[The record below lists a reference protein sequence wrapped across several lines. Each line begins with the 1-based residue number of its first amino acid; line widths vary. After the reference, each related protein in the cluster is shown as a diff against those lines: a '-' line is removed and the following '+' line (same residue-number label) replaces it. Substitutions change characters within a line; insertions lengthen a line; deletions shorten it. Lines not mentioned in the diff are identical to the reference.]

1 MKRPHPFLPSHLAV
15 FLLPFLLPFAA
26 PAAEQKVP
34 GPKQYPPKGIEI
46 PAAVR
51 SDLDTG
57 LAQLRRE
64 IDSLRSRLRTNP
76 KNLDLLPDVEI
87 FHKAVEFTLADEMFH
102 KPEEFGYAKELLKM
116 GIERASQLSRGKPEW
131 TAATGLNVRGYVSR
145 LDGSVQPY
153 GLVVPKSYKPGAL
166 KKHRLDFWFHGRGDT
181 LSEVAFLR
189 GRLNAKLENEF
200 APEDAFVLHPYG
212 RFMNAYKFAGEV
224 DVFEAL
230 GHAKQHYPIDED
242 RLCARGFSMGGAA
255 AWHLGAHHASRWAA
269 VNPGAGF
276 VDVWNYQGLEAKEP
290 KPPSYERK
298 LFRLYDALDYAANFF
313 NTTLVAYSGEE
324 DKQKAAAD
332 LMEAALAAEGMK
344 MTHIIG
350 PKTGHKYEPNAKIE
364 VAKLVDAAAEK
375 GRDTKPKRI
384 RFVTYSLR
392 FNRMAWLALDALEE
406 HWERTTVDAEW
417 SGSTARLVTTNV
429 ASLTLDLPPGTAVTI
444 DGATLK
450 GGPGPLSFAK
460 QGGRWARASATPT
473 AFPPPKQHGLQ
484 GPIDDA
490 FMEPFILVEP
500 TGPPMG
506 AEIGAWATAE
516 FADAKR
522 QWRLQFRGEPRVKK
536 DREITPADIADSNLI
551 LFGDP
556 KGNALIARIADKL
569 PIKWS
574 SAISAGGK
582 SFPAKSHVPVLV
594 YPNPLNPKRYVVIN
608 SGFTFAEVGGQSNS
622 QQTPKLPDWAVI
634 DISVPRADRL
644 LKGVAAADFFDEQW
658 RIPLGK

>member
-1 MKRPHPFLPSHLAV
+1 MNRPLSFSSSALILFVSLSS
-15 FLLPFLLPFAA
+15 FAA
-26 PAAEQKVP
+26 PAAEARSAT
-34 GPKQYPPKGIEI
+34 PKQYPPKGIEI

-51 SDLDTG
+51 SDLEGG
-57 LAQLRRE
+57 LAQLGRE
-64 IDSLRSRLRTNP
+64 IDSLRSRLRTSP
-76 KNLDLLPDVEI
+76 KMLELIPDIEV
-87 FHKAVEFTLADEMFH
+87 FHKAVAFTLADEMFH
-102 KPEEFGYAKELLKM
+102 KPEEFGYAKDLLKLGM
-116 GIERASQLSRGKPEW
+116 ERAAQLAPGKPEW
-131 TAATGLNVRGYVSR
+131 TTATGLTVRGYASR

-153 GLVVPKSYKPGAL
+153 GLVVPKSYRPGAL

-212 RFMNAYKFAGEV
+212 RFMNAYKFAGET

-230 GHAKQHYPIDED
+230 DHAKKNYPIDED

-290 KPPSYERK
+290 KPAWYERK
-298 LFRLYDALDYAANFF
+298 LFHLYDALDYAANFF

-375 GRDTKPKRI
+375 GRDTKPKKVRL
-384 RFVTYSLR
+384 VTYSLR
-392 FNRMAWLALDALEE
+392 FNRMGWLSVDALEK
-406 HWERTTVDAEW
+406 HWEKATVDAEW
-417 SGSTARLVTTNV
+417 SGGAARLVTTNV
-429 ASLTLDLPPGTAVTI
+429 AALSLDLPAGTAVTI
-444 DGATLK
+444 DGTALK
-450 GGPGPLSFAK
+450 GGPAPLAFAR
-460 QGGRWARASATPT
+460 QAGRWARATQPT
-473 AFPPPKQHGLQ
+473 ASFPPQKQHGLQ

-490 FMEPFILVEP
+490 FAEPFLLVEP
-500 TGPPMG
+500 TGAPMG
-506 AEIGAWATAE
+506 AEVGAWAAAE
-516 FADAKR
+516 FADAQR
-522 QWRLQFRGEPRVKK
+522 QWRLQMRGEPQTKK
-536 DREITPADIADSNLI
+536 DREVTPADIADRNLI

-556 KGNALIARIADKL
+556 KSNALIARVADKL
-569 PIKWS
+569 PIKWAS
-574 SAISAGGK
+574 TIAAGSR
-582 SFPAKSHVPVLV
+582 SFPAKSHVPVMV

-622 QQTPKLPDWAVI
+622 QQTPKLPDWAII
-634 DISVPRADRL
+634 DITVPRADRL

-658 RIPLGK
+658 RLPLGK

>member
-1 MKRPHPFLPSHLAV
+1 MTRTLSLLLAIP
-15 FLLPFLLPFAA
+15 LIAA
-26 PAAEQKVP
+26 AAEKQPPAA
-34 GPKQYPPKGIEI
+34 KQYPPKGIEI

-51 SDLDTG
+51 SDLEAG
-57 LAQLRRE
+57 LAQLARE

-76 KNLDLLPDVEI
+76 KSQELLPDIEI
-87 FHKAVEFTLADEMFH
+87 FHKAVAFTLADEMFH
-102 KPEEFGYAKELLKM
+102 KPEEFGYAKDLLKLGM
-116 GIERASQLSRGKPEW
+116 ERASQLARGKPEW
-131 TAATGLNVRGYVSR
+131 TTATGLTVRGYTSR

-153 GLVVPKSYKPGAL
+153 GLVVPKSYKAGAL

-200 APEDAFVLHPYG
+200 APEDGFVLHPYG

-230 GHAKQHYPIDED
+230 DHAKKNYPIDED

-290 KPPSYERK
+290 KPPWYEK
-298 LFRLYDALDYAANFF
+298 KMYALYDALNYGANFF

-344 MTHIIG
+344 MTHVIG
-350 PKTGHKYEPNAKIE
+350 PKTGHKYEPGAKIE
-364 VAKLVDAAAEK
+364 VAKLVDAAAQK
-375 GRDTKPKRI
+375 GRDTRPKKVRL
-384 RFVTYSLR
+384 VTYSLR
-392 FNRMAWLALDALEE
+392 FNRMAWVAVDALEK
-406 HWERTTVDAEW
+406 HWEKATVDAELVGT
-417 SGSTARLVTTNV
+417 SARLSTTNV
-429 ASLTLDLPPGTAVTI
+429 AALTLDLPAGTAVTI
-444 DGATLK
+444 DGTGTK
-450 GGPGPLSFAK
+450 GGPAPLSFAK
-460 QGGRWARASATPT
+460 QAGRWARATPPVT
-473 AFPPPKQHGLQ
+473 AFPPSKQHGLQ

-490 FMEPFILVEP
+490 FMEPFLLIAP
-500 TGPPMG
+500 TGAPAN
-506 AEIGAWATAE
+506 AEVGEWITAE
-516 FADAKR
+516 LADAGR
-522 QWRLQFRGEPRVKK
+522 QWRLQMRGEPRVKK
-536 DREITPADIADSNLI
+536 DRDVAPADIADCNLI

-556 KGNALIARIADKL
+556 KSNSLIARIADRL

-574 SAISAGGK
+574 TSSITAGSK
-582 SFPAKSHVPVLV
+582 AFPAKSHVPVLV
-594 YPNPLNPKRYVVIN
+594 FPNPLNPKRYIVLN

-622 QQTPKLPDWAVI
+622 QQTPKLPDWAII
-634 DISVPRADRL
+634 DITVPRPDRL
-644 LKGVAAADFFDEQW
+644 LKGIAAADFFDEQW
-658 RIPLGK
+658 RMPLGK